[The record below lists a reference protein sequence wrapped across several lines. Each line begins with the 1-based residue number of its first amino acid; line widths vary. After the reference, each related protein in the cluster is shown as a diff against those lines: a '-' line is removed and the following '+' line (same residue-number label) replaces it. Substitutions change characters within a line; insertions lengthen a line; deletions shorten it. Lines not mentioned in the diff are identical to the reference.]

1 MTPNTQIE
9 LDKIL
14 ASRKKASDLEPQES
28 KPFQSNRPKMAQA
41 VFELPIEKI
50 EFYERNPRSHHEME
64 AYNALKSSIKEIGIK
79 QPVYVTQRP
88 NSETCSGLINKDT
101 QFG

>member
-1 MTPNTQIE
+1 MAGVPPFFP
-9 LDKIL
+9 
-14 ASRKKASDLEPQES
+14 RKSGK
-28 KPFQSNRPKMAQA
+28 
-41 VFELPIEKI
+41 
-50 EFYERNPRSHHEME
+50 FYERNPRSHHEME

-88 NSETCSGLINKDT
+88 NSENCSGLINKDT